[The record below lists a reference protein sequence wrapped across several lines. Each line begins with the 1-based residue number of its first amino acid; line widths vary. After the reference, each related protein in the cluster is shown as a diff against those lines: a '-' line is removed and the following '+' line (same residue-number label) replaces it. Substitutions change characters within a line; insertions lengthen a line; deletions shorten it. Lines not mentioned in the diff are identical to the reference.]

1 MPITKQDILPMDVY
15 AAQRQSVCA
24 RMLPL
29 KKLRRL
35 PVGPCATFFFEN
47 YDTMW
52 YQIHEMLFAEK
63 GGGRSNC

>member
-15 AAQRQSVCA
+15 AAQRQNVRA

-29 KKLRRL
+29 KKVRRL